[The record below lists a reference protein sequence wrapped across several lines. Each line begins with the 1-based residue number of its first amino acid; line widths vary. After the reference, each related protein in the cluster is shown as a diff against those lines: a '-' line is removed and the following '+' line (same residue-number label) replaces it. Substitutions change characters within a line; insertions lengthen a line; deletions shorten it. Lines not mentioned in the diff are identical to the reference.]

1 MKTVPN
7 KKVDNRVESAPK
19 VSGVYLMKDDDGKVM
34 YIGKAKNLR
43 SRVQSYFRKKGD
55 GRFSVAVLRDKVKT
69 VEYLTTASDKEA
81 LLLEDKL
88 IKQYQPKYN
97 IDLKDDS
104 SYSSIKLTIREK
116 YPRLLVVHK
125 RKDDGSLYFG
135 PFTSAAETKK
145 MVKKLREKYKLRRC
159 KGDKPQKDGPC
170 LYAQIDGCCAP
181 CAGGTSL
188 GEYREKIKKIISSL
202 RRAELM
208 EISCTRD
215 PRMLGSK
222 CGME

>member
-1 MKTVPN
+1 MNEKNKNKN
-7 KKVDNRVESAPK
+7 KKVDNRVELAPK
-19 VSGVYLMKDDDGKVM
+19 VSGVYLMKDDAGKVM

-43 SRVQSYFRKKGD
+43 SRVQSYFREKGD

-69 VEYLTTASDKEA
+69 VEYLTTVNDKEA

-104 SYSSIKLTIREK
+104 RYSSVKLTIREE
-116 YPRLLVVHK
+116 YPRLLVVHQ

-135 PFTSAAETKK
+135 PFTSAADTKK
-145 MVKKLREKYKLRRC
+145 MVKKLQEKYKLRRC
-159 KGDKPQKDGPC
+159 KGDKPKKDGPC

-181 CAGGTSL
+181 CNGEISL
-188 GEYREKIKKIISSL
+188 EEYRERIKKIISSL
-202 RRAELM
+202 RRAEMM
-208 EISCTRD
+208 EISSSPPFEGGGR
-215 PRMLGSK
+215 
-222 CGME
+222 